1 MVPFSFRGM
10 WVGGDKVPNW
20 ENDIVGDFENQSWA
34 RSEHKSQ
41 GGRVYGGLKIKAN
54 SKITIFPNP
63 IFKSKEN
70 QVMKT
75 FGFDRSKTH
84 VVFP

>member
-34 RSEHKSQ
+34 RSENKFQ
-41 GGRVYGGLKIKAN
+41 GGRVYGGWG
-54 SKITIFPNP
+54 
-63 IFKSKEN
+63 E
-70 QVMKT
+70 V
-75 FGFDRSKTH
+75 
-84 VVFP
+84 